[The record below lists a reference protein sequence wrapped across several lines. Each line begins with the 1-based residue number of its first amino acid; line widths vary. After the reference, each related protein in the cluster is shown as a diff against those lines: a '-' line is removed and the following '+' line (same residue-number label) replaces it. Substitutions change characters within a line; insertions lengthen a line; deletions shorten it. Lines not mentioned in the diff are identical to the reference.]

1 MRHRPFFR
9 WVVTLGVVLV
19 AWSAA
24 LYALTPGYPD
34 AQQIDLTVIDEKPD
48 GTCTVR
54 WTDPFDGNGR
64 RREAA
69 YHCDPDR
76 SQLLKAPYYDEEN
89 GYGWETGF
97 VIAEGPDKGELEPSS
112 LDGDTEDAG
121 DNPYALSDALGVIG
135 LLLTAIGLVG
145 GNVRATARVYGVR
158 PRSVARARKLYEA
171 ADLVTRDYARVVAV
185 VQEAWTAVR
194 REQIDTELA
203 RTPLTRLRWKGA
215 GRRAARD
222 VEAAGVRTV
231 GDVLDAGVLGLG
243 HRGVE
248 RPTAERV
255 FAAAR
260 SVLKDIEATAPVR
273 IDPDDHGPQTIAL
286 LTGLRV
292 LIEAGPEARRAAT
305 GGKVLAGKLEPLLA
319 AAEPAAG
326 YRSMLRAG
334 PELRAVSRAAVI
346 ELRALLAEAEQR
358 EARQRFA
365 QASVDLLRMPDD
377 MAAGLAA
384 RTDFESRTSQYY
396 ALLATL
402 VTEDG
407 TSVVRS

>member
-1 MRHRPFFR
+1 MWHRPFFR

-19 AWSAA
+19 ACGAVV
-24 LYALTPGYPD
+24 YAITPGYPD
-34 AQQIDLTVIDEKPD
+34 TQQVELTVIKEKPD
-48 GTCTVR
+48 GACTVR
-54 WTDPFDGNGR
+54 WMDPFADGGR
-64 RREAA
+64 WREAA

-76 SQLLKAPYYDEEN
+76 SLILKAPYYDVET

-97 VIAEGPDKGELEPSS
+97 VVAEGSDQGELVPSS
-112 LDGDTEDAG
+112 LDEDTG
-121 DNPYALSDALGVIG
+121 DNPFALSDSLAVMG
-135 LLLTAIGLVG
+135 LVLTAVGLVG

-158 PRSVARARKLYEA
+158 PRTVAHARKLYEA
-171 ADLVTRDYARVVAV
+171 AGLVTRDYARVVTA
-185 VQEAWTAVR
+185 VQEAWTTVR

-215 GRRAARD
+215 GRRAVRE

-243 HRGVE
+243 HTGVD

-255 FAAAR
+255 VAAAR
-260 SVLKDIEATAPVR
+260 SVREDTEATAPVR
-273 IDPDDHGPQTIAL
+273 IDPDDHRPQTTAL

-292 LIEAGPEARRAAT
+292 LIEAGPEARRAAS
-305 GGKVLAGKLEPLLA
+305 GGKALAARLEPLLA
-319 AAEPAAG
+319 DAEPAAT

-334 PELRAVSRAAVI
+334 PERRAVSRAAVI
-346 ELRALLAEAEQR
+346 ELRALLDGTEGR
-358 EARQRFA
+358 EVRQRFA

-384 RTDFESRTSQYY
+384 RVDFESRTSQYY
-396 ALLATL
+396 ALLARL
-402 VTEDG
+402 VNEDG